1 MMLGKT
7 LMNLDEF
14 ARALD
19 PDFNPPAALR
29 EQLSSV
35 LQRRVVDSLSPATM
49 FGALIETKDLAERL
63 PGRLNR
69 ILDRLADSDL
79 RFRLD
84 GIDQTRL
91 MMPSRSFSRCPSR
104 TTDYMG
110 LRAPPKPPAS
120 APPAEPPSRSSGH
133 PPLRRGCQR

>member
-7 LMNLDEF
+7 LMNLDET

-35 LQRRVVDSLSPATM
+35 LQWRV
-49 FGALIETKDLAERL
+49 
-63 PGRLNR
+63 
-69 ILDRLADSDL
+69 
-79 RFRLD
+79 
-84 GIDQTRL
+84 
-91 MMPSRSFSRCPSR
+91 
-104 TTDYMG
+104 G

-120 APPAEPPSRSSGH
+120 APPGGAAVALEWPS
-133 PPLRRGCQR
+133 PLRRGCQR